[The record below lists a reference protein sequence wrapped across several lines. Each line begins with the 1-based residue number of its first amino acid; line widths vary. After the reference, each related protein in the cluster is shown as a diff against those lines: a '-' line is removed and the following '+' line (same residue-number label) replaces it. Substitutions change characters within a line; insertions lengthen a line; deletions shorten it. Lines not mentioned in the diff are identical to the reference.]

1 MDSEYSKVRRVLSLY
16 DRLST
21 GKIIYLKDELNAR
34 ETQTG
39 GTEKLHDGHHECEAE
54 KRGYIIRVSI

>member
-21 GKIIYLKDELNAR
+21 GQIIYLKDELNVTGMSDRSFAR
-34 ETQTG
+34 ERYNRT
-39 GTEKLHDGHHECEAE
+39 
-54 KRGYIIRVSI
+54 